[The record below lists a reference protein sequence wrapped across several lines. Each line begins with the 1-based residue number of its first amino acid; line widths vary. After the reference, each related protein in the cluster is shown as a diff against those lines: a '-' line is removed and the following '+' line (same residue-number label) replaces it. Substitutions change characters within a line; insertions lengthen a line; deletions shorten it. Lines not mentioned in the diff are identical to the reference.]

1 MILSHELFRKYFP
14 EGYQP
19 ILVPYLIAEELV
31 DKTCEDMP
39 MSKFKNGE
47 LPPMIEIED
56 TGHLVFARSAVS
68 PKAMFSYVFD
78 LEGKQTVLFCQSY
91 LLTNFRKTFHVFR
104 VKPDSKTPDVSKF
117 TIPISCPEQVFKL
130 GCVDAHRGDANYD
143 EVMRKIFY
151 APEPKKAKFAT
162 KGLSDF
168 KKDAWNPKC
177 KGAMLRAVLGGLYN
191 PDAFITFQK
200 VIHFVNARLR
210 VPNTSFPEGMYRVY
224 ETMPDDKIWGVG
236 ISCQDAVE
244 RLKAL
249 SSPAVGDKRPV
260 EDSPD
265 LFAMVDSLVDGQN
278 LLGEVIMDVMRMVCG
293 MNYDA
298 FMEFMEGFEFFEVA
312 PRPAQEPESDNE
324 GGPDCTQGS
333 EGGPVCT
340 QEPAAAAEA

>member
-47 LPPMIEIED
+47 LPPMIEMEE
-56 TGHLVFARSAVS
+56 TKHLIFAQSPVS

-78 LEGKQTVLFCQSY
+78 REGKQTVLFCQSY

-104 VKPDSKTPDVSKF
+104 AKTPDVSEF

-143 EVMRKIFY
+143 EVTRKIFY

-168 KKDAWNPKC
+168 KKDVWTQKC
-177 KGAMLRAVLGGLYN
+177 KGAMLRASLAALFN
-191 PDAFITFQK
+191 QDAFIIFQK

-210 VPNTSFPEGMYRVY
+210 MPNTSFPEGMFRVY
-224 ETMPDDKIWGVG
+224 EAMPDDKIWGIG

-265 LFAMVDSLVDGQN
+265 LFAMVDSLVDGQS
-278 LLGEVIMDVMRMVCG
+278 LFGEVIMDVMRMVCG

-312 PRPAQEPESDNE
+312 PRPAQEPGSD
-324 GGPDCTQGS
+324 D

-340 QEPAAAAEA
+340 QEPAAAKEA